1 MSDQKTASE
10 TQGEVRIVRS
20 GEAQEF
26 WQPVPAN
33 GHIAIH
39 LTPGLVAMDTPLAFG
54 TQTVAPGCYVRE
66 HAHDRHEEVI
76 HCLQGEGRAVIDG
89 VEHHLVPG
97 MTIFIG
103 KNRRHMFVNPCEHD
117 LEFMWLMT
125 PNGLEDFFEAIGRPK
140 SLGESAPEPFP
151 RPADVLE
158 IERRTVFAPKAG
170 DIGRKR

>member
-1 MSDQKTASE
+1 LNDQNTTGE
-10 TQGEVRIVRS
+10 VRGEVRIVNP
-20 GEAQEF
+20 GEGQEF

-39 LTPGLVAMDTPLAFG
+39 LTPRLVAMDVPLALG
-54 TQTVAPGCYVRE
+54 TQTVAADCYVRE

-76 HCLQGEGRAVIDG
+76 HCLEGKGCAVIDG
-89 VEHHLVPG
+89 IKHTMVPG

-103 KNRRHMFVNPCEHD
+103 KNRRHMFINQGSQD
-117 LEFMWLMT
+117 LRFMWLMT

-140 SLGESAPEPFP
+140 HPHQPAPEPFP

-158 IERRTVFAPKAG
+158 LERRTVFAPQSG
-170 DIGRKR
+170 DSGRNR